1 MSGGQH
7 TPGFLV
13 DAVGM
18 TPVKAAGVQGDEHGR
33 VTRHGAGRPRPETP
47 MLFDIA
53 TLKDDTSAAAVT
65 QAILARD
72 PSAQI
77 TVQLANRRVRVE
89 GLITE
94 HQVLDA
100 LQGAGHFASKAPPHS
115 GEGSTCC
122 GGCGG

>member
-1 MSGGQH
+1 
-7 TPGFLV
+7 
-13 DAVGM
+13 
-18 TPVKAAGVQGDEHGR
+18 
-33 VTRHGAGRPRPETP
+33 

-53 TLKDDTSAAAVT
+53 TLKDDATAAAVT

-72 PSAQI
+72 PTAQI
-77 TVQLANRRVRVE
+77 TVQLTNRRVRVE